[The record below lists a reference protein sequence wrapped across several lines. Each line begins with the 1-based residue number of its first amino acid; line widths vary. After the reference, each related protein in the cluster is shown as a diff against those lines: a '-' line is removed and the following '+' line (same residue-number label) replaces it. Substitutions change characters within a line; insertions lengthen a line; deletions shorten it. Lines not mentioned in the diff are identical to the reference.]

1 VTNAVE
7 RLRQRGVEADG
18 HVVATRKS
26 SKRIVKEATLRGC
39 DEIVMAADRS
49 KPWLIADFMWSQEP
63 QRVRRRA
70 KIPVHLVEEDEGK

>member
-7 RLRQRGVEADG
+7 RLRTKGVEADG

-26 SKRIVKEATLRGC
+26 SKRIVKEATLRRC

-49 KPWLIADFMWSQEP
+49 RPWLIADFMWSQEP

-70 KIPVHLVEEDEGK
+70 KIPVHLVEEGEGK

>member
-1 VTNAVE
+1 ME
-7 RLRQRGVEADG
+7 RIRQKGIDADG

-39 DEIVMAADRS
+39 DEIVMAADRTRA
-49 KPWLIADFMWSQEP
+49 WLIADFMWSQEP

-70 KIPVHLVEEDEGK
+70 KIPVHLVEEGEGK